1 MTTSTVAVLLLI
13 TYWFLNYGSKGRLQ
27 KIKWLAW
34 LYDPKKAILE
44 RANLVLLFA
53 AGFGLSAWLSSFVSL
68 LNFPVLG
75 IKLFTVLLWA
85 GVLLFILD
93 CIDGGGIKRSSHG
106 IAFAMPVIAAAN
118 AGGLAALIIAASG
131 GINQY
136 AGSLFAGL
144 F

>member
-53 AGFGLSAWLSSFVSL
+53 AGFGLSAWLSGFVSW

-75 IKLFTVLLWA
+75 IKLFTILEWA

-106 IAFAMPVIAAAN
+106 IAFAIPVIAAAN